1 MKKLILLFAA
11 LLVAGCGEKTSSE
24 GADSA
29 SEKAVASNESSKPS
43 PKGQPKSEEGEESRI
58 ESKAKPEPKGLPPI
72 PQTVTAEF
80 IMGVWAKPHDER
92 DFIEE
97 LKDDRP
103 GIWKFVRNI
112 GPRKGELVHRME
124 ATVTLKW
131 VDRRFLAQEFSY
143 DGGVHYS
150 VMTYDYEAESYRWW
164 SLGADGFITELS
176 GKRYLRNLREWKSV
190 RLPEEDEQTR
200 SRETVRR
207 EKSIKVTFEAKKGG
221 ELVAYAEDEA
231 TWFGELGSLGE
242 NGDSPEGETFGK
254 FTLLDEIQTD
264 NADRSIAKKNAENT
278 LREYPDVDAMIGLW
292 AYNAPQCL
300 EALKDANKLG
310 EVKVFS
316 LDEDPVVLDAI
327 KEGHCEGTIVQDPYL
342 FGYDSI
348 RHLKDIVV
356 NEKMPELNEGRNI
369 QVPLR
374 KIVKDNVEEFRKTGE
389 DRLAA
394 GQKAKGA
401 EAPADAPK
409 FAFITNVAD
418 PFWNPTEAGC
428 YVAAKE
434 FGVAVDFQMN
444 SANTIAG
451 QKKILESILNEGD
464 CKGIAISVLNPDNQ
478 TTMINNAAGQMPV
491 ITVDTDVPDSKRLFF
506 LGTDNYQVGRELGKL
521 IKKSMPDG
529 GKIMIYVGKIDQ
541 LNAIQ
546 RRDGLLDE
554 LSGQTRTGD

>member
-1 MKKLILLFAA
+1 MKKLVLLFAA
-11 LLVAGCGEKTSSE
+11 LLVAGCGEKSPSETS
-24 GADSA
+24 DSA
-29 SEKAVASNESSKPS
+29 SERAVASNESSKPS
-43 PKGQPKSEEGEESRI
+43 AKGQPRSEEGEESKI
-58 ESKAKPEPKGLPPI
+58 ESKAKPEPEGLPPI
-72 PQTVTAEF
+72 PQTITAEF
-80 IMGVWAKPHDER
+80 IMELWAKPHDER

-97 LKDDRP
+97 LKDDKP
-103 GIWKFVRNI
+103 GTWKFVRNI
-112 GPRKGELVHRME
+112 GPRKGEVFEHME
-124 ATVTLKW
+124 GSVTLKW
-131 VDRRFLAQEFSY
+131 VAQRFIAQEFSY
-143 DGGVHYS
+143 DDGVQYS
-150 VMTYDYEAESYRWW
+150 VMTYDYETESYRWW
-164 SLGADGFITELS
+164 SLLADGFITESS
-176 GKRYLRNLREWKSV
+176 GKRYSRNLREWKSV
-190 RLPEEDEQTR
+190 RLPEEDVQTR
-200 SRETVRR
+200 MREMVR
-207 EKSIKVTFEAKKGG
+207 EENLIKVALEIKKGG

-231 TWFGELGSLGE
+231 TWVGELDSSDEDRNSLKGRAY
-242 NGDSPEGETFGK
+242 GK
-254 FTLLDEIQTD
+254 FTILDEVLTD
-264 NADRSIAKKNAENT
+264 GADRSLAKKNAEST
-278 LREYPDVDAMIGLW
+278 LRKHPDVDAMIGLW

-356 NEKMPELNEGRNI
+356 NEKMPELDEGRNI
-369 QVPLR
+369 PVPLR
-374 KIVKDNVEEFRKTGE
+374 TIVKDNVEEFRKTVV

-394 GQKAKGA
+394 GEAAKGA

-418 PFWNPTEAGC
+418 PFWSHAEAGC

-434 FGVAVDFQMN
+434 FGLAVEFQMN
-444 SANTIAG
+444 SANDIAG
-451 QKKILESILNEGD
+451 QKKIVESILNEGD

-491 ITVDTDVPDSKRLFF
+491 ITVDTDAPDSKRLFC
-506 LGTDNYQVGRELGKL
+506 LGTDNYQAGRELGKL
-521 IKKSMPDG
+521 IKKSMPEG

-554 LSGQTRTGD
+554 LGGQTRTGD

>member
-1 MKKLILLFAA
+1 MMKKAA
-11 LLVAGCGEKTSSE
+11 LLLGAFALMGCGEKSPSETS
-24 GADSA
+24 GSA
-29 SEKAVASNESSKPS
+29 SEKSVASDENSKPS
-43 PKGQPKSEEGEESRI
+43 SKGEPKSEEGEESRI
-58 ESKAKPEPKGLPPI
+58 ESKAKPEPKGLPSL

-80 IMGVWAKPHDER
+80 IMGLWDKPHDAE
-92 DFIEE
+92 DFAEE
-97 LKDDRP
+97 LQDYKP
-103 GIWKFVRNI
+103 GTWKLVRNG
-112 GPRKGELVHRME
+112 GPDRRELVE
-124 ATVTLKW
+124 EETFKLKW
-131 VDRRFLAQEFSY
+131 VDRRFVVHKVSGDEGESY
-143 DGGVHYS
+143 SLV
-150 VMTYDYEAESYRWW
+150 TYDYDSKSYRKWDT
-164 SLGADGFITELS
+164 LDGDVGEYS
-176 GKRYLRNLREWKSV
+176 GKRYWRNLMEWKSV
-190 RLPEEDEQTR
+190 SLPFEDQTEIR
-200 SRETVRR
+200 IRKTVSREGFFKAIAEVKWLERR
-207 EKSIKVTFEAKKGG
+207 WVPYMEH
-221 ELVAYAEDEA
+221 EA
-231 TWFGELGSLGE
+231 TWVGELGSLGE

-278 LREYPDVDAMIGLW
+278 LRKYPDVDAMIGLW

-356 NEKMPELNEGRNI
+356 NEKMPELDEGKNI
-369 QVPLR
+369 PVPLR
-374 KIVKDNVEEFRKTGE
+374 TIVKDNVEEFRKTVV

-394 GQKAKGA
+394 GEAAKGA
-401 EAPADAPK
+401 EVPANIPR

-418 PFWNPTEAGC
+418 PFWSHAEAGC
-428 YVAAKE
+428 YVAGKE
-434 FGVAVDFQMN
+434 FGVAVEFQMN
-444 SANTIAG
+444 SAADIAG
-451 QKKILESILNEGD
+451 QKKIVENILNKGD
-464 CKGIAISVLNPDNQ
+464 CKGIAISVLNPGNQ

-491 ITVDTDVPDSKRLFF
+491 ITVDSDAPDSKRLFF
-506 LGTDNYQVGRELGKL
+506 LGTDNYQAGRELGKL

-529 GKIMIYVGKIDQ
+529 GKIMIYVGKIDH

-554 LSGQTRTGD
+554 LSGRTRAGD

>member
-1 MKKLILLFAA
+1 MKKLVLLFAA

-29 SEKAVASNESSKPS
+29 SEKAVASNEGSKPS

-92 DFIEE
+92 EFIEE

-164 SLGADGFITELS
+164 SLLADGFITELS
-176 GKRYLRNLREWKSV
+176 GKRYWRNLREWKSV

-200 SRETVRR
+200 SREAVRR

-231 TWFGELGSLGE
+231 TWVGELGSLGE

-264 NADRSIAKKNAENT
+264 NADHSIAKKNAENT
-278 LREYPDVDAMIGLW
+278 LRKYPDVDAMIGLW

-356 NEKMPELNEGRNI
+356 NEKMPELDEGKNI
-369 QVPLR
+369 PVPLR
-374 KIVKDNVEEFRKTGE
+374 TIVKDNVEEFRKTVV

-394 GQKAKGA
+394 GEAAKGA
-401 EAPADAPK
+401 EVPADIPR

-418 PFWNPTEAGC
+418 PFWSHAEAGC
-428 YVAAKE
+428 YVAGKE
-434 FGVAVDFQMN
+434 FGVAVEFQMN
-444 SANTIAG
+444 SAADIAG
-451 QKKILESILNEGD
+451 QKRIVENILNKGD

-491 ITVDTDVPDSKRLFF
+491 ITVDSDAPDSKRLFF
-506 LGTDNYQVGRELGKL
+506 VGTDNYQTGRELGKL

>member
-24 GADSA
+24 GSDSA
-29 SEKAVASNESSKPS
+29 SEKAVASNESSRPS

-58 ESKAKPEPKGLPPI
+58 ESKAKPEPRGLPPI

-112 GPRKGELVHRME
+112 GPRKGELGQRMG

-143 DGGVHYS
+143 DDGVHYS

-164 SLGADGFITELS
+164 SLLADGFIMESS
-176 GKRYLRNLREWKSV
+176 GKRYWRNLREWKSV
-190 RLPEEDEQTR
+190 RLPEEDVQTR
-200 SRETVRR
+200 SRETVR
-207 EKSIKVTFEAKKGG
+207 EENSIKVVLEIKKGG

-231 TWFGELGSLGE
+231 TWVGELGSLGE

-278 LREYPDVDAMIGLW
+278 LRKYPDVDAMIGLW

-327 KEGHCEGTIVQDPYL
+327 KEVHCEGTIVQDPYL

-348 RHLKDIVV
+348 RHLKDMVV
-356 NEKMPELNEGRNI
+356 NEKMPELDEGRNI
-369 QVPLR
+369 PVPLR
-374 KIVKDNVEEFRKTGE
+374 TIVKDNVEEFRKTVV

-394 GQKAKGA
+394 GEAAKGA

-418 PFWNPTEAGC
+418 PFWSHAEAGC
-428 YVAAKE
+428 YVAGKE
-434 FGVAVDFQMN
+434 FGVAVEFQMN
-444 SANTIAG
+444 SAADIAG
-451 QKKILESILNEGD
+451 QKRIVENILNKGD
-464 CKGIAISVLNPDNQ
+464 CKVIAISVLNPDNQ
-478 TTMINNAAGQMPV
+478 TTMINNAAGQMPI
-491 ITVDTDVPDSKRLFF
+491 ITVDSDAPDSKRLFF

-529 GKIMIYVGKIDQ
+529 GKIMIYVGRIDQ
-541 LNAIQ
+541 LNSIQ